1 MFVSLLEQG
10 MKILE
15 EMVQAEEVC
24 LVRLEERG

>member
-10 MKILE
+10 VKILE

-24 LVRLEERG
+24 LVWLEERG